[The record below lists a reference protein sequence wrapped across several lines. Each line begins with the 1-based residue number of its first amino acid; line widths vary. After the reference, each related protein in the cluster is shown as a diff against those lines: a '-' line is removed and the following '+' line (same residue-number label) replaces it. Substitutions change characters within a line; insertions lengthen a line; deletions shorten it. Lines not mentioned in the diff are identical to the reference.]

1 MRKSDDDDETDIM
14 LEGLLDVVPDLPITE
29 EKLNIFLTTLKS
41 LVPEVEISYNKSDY
55 ETEDN
60 ISKNIEKEFYKEKID
75 GEKDFRN
82 LSKRDYF
89 DKTSV
94 NDSRRASRTDKNCR
108 AAERNLPR
116 NRFEHN

>member
-1 MRKSDDDDETDIM
+1 MNINCLPLDEVLSLNTGALAALMRKNDDEDETDIM

-60 ISKNIEKEFYKEKID
+60 ISKAA
-75 GEKDFRN
+75 EKDFTKKKST
-82 LSKRDYF
+82 LKM
-89 DKTSV
+89 
-94 NDSRRASRTDKNCR
+94 
-108 AAERNLPR
+108 
-116 NRFEHN
+116 